1 VSDAETVTEVGA
13 RPPPERPAGLRRRL
27 GGWAGAA
34 AVVFAALTA
43 AAVTLAHIGSDSLST
58 NEAISFQIARLPWI
72 PLPDVIVKREANMGA
87 YYLLLHWWTAF
98 GDSEASIRGLSLLA
112 ALLAIPI
119 LYGLVRRLFGVRP
132 AMAAVVAFGVNP
144 FMVMYA
150 QYARSYTLLLLSV
163 TAASYS
169 FVRGVQE
176 RSWRWWAA
184 YAVAGAVGVYAHL
197 FAVLVLAAHLISL
210 AFLPRRQVPWAR
222 LCSSL
227 AGMTV
232 LLVPLGLFL
241 ATRRVALIEWIE
253 RPGPA
258 ALPGLLAR
266 YAGSRPL
273 LVAYAVAG
281 AVAVQWT
288 VRHWR
293 RRGGLE
299 RWGAALVWS
308 WLVVPILAAL
318 LISATVRPVF
328 VPRYLIVSLPPLLVL
343 VGVGLA
349 GLGRPGWTLA
359 ALGLVVALSLPA
371 AAAAYTHQPEREEDF
386 RGLTG
391 YILAN
396 AEPGDAVV
404 AYRPSGR
411 TALDYYLA
419 RRRPTGPLPEVVYPP
434 TRWERAAYEIP
445 AAPADYRPLAGGGVV
460 GRAAAGRD
468 RVWLVL
474 SHGGFAG
481 DPQSLL
487 IEGQLAAR
495 YPIWRERRFRGLRL
509 RLYQR
514 RR

>member
-1 VSDAETVTEVGA
+1 VSDAGTVTEVGA
-13 RPPPERPAGLRRRL
+13 RPPERPAGLRRRL

-72 PLPDVIVKREANMGA
+72 PLPDVIVEREANMGA

-119 LYGLVRRLFGVRP
+119 LYGLVRRLFGARP

-150 QYARSYTLLLLSV
+150 QHARGYALVLLLV

-176 RSWRWWAA
+176 GSWRWWAA
-184 YAVAGAVGVYAHL
+184 YAVAGAVGIYAHL
-197 FAVLVLAAHLISL
+197 FAMLVLAAHLVSL

-241 ATRRVALIEWIE
+241 ATRRVALIEWVE
-253 RPGPA
+253 WPGPA

-281 AVAVQWT
+281 AVAVERT
-288 VRHWR
+288 VQRW

-299 RWGAALVWS
+299 RWGNALVWS

-318 LISATVRPVF
+318 LISAADRPVF
-328 VPRYLIVSLPPLLVL
+328 VPAAAADPRRRRARRLGATRVDARGPGPGRGPVAAGRRGCLHPPAGARGLRRPHRLHPGERRARRRDRRLPPVGAHRPRLLPRPPPAHRSAVRGGVPADA
-343 VGVGLA
+343 VGARRLRDPGGA
-349 GLGRPGWTLA
+349 GR
-359 ALGLVVALSLPA
+359 LPA
-371 AAAAYTHQPEREEDF
+371 ACR
-386 RGLTG
+386 R
-391 YILAN
+391 
-396 AEPGDAVV
+396 
-404 AYRPSGR
+404 
-411 TALDYYLA
+411 
-419 RRRPTGPLPEVVYPP
+419 RRRPGH
-434 TRWERAAYEIP
+434 R
-445 AAPADYRPLAGGGVV
+445 RPRPRLAGPQPQ
-460 GRAAAGRD
+460 
-468 RVWLVL
+468 WL
-474 SHGGFAG
+474 
-481 DPQSLL
+481 
-487 IEGQLAAR
+487 
-495 YPIWRERRFRGLRL
+495 
-509 RLYQR
+509 QR
-514 RR
+514 